1 MMKNA
6 TKTKDTNR
14 KPVKLAILLVVLAL
28 VVGGLAFGGY
38 QAFVYYSEATTLARQ
53 AEDLK
58 KELKALVTHVEK
70 GNYEAAN
77 LSVEKI
83 DSLSASMRTTISD
96 PRWQL
101 VQEKAPKY
109 GEDLKTASAFLDVV
123 DEASN
128 TVLKPGVKF
137 LREKGLP
144 SKSTFSKIGPELG
157 NTLNDYAKLI
167 AFLFSTSRM

>member
-70 GNYEAAN
+70 GNFRKFYRTLGSVAN
-77 LSVEKI
+77 SRIFRKVWNR
-83 DSLSASMRTTISD
+83 SR
-96 PRWQL
+96 
-101 VQEKAPKY
+101 
-109 GEDLKTASAFLDVV
+109 
-123 DEASN
+123 
-128 TVLKPGVKF
+128 KF
-137 LREKGLP
+137 
-144 SKSTFSKIGPELG
+144 
-157 NTLNDYAKLI
+157 
-167 AFLFSTSRM
+167 